1 MTKPGH
7 NAQVVTR
14 SRTAPR
20 LSVSDLGRVKWLL
33 VGAVM
38 FAATLITIHAMGVS
52 PSDLTRDTA
61 AVSGGRP
68 WYGLVSQLGLIV
80 WGTAAGACIATAL
93 VCRAAG
99 APSEGVLF
107 MASTAAFT
115 ALLAVDDALQ
125 LHEDVFP
132 RSLGVPEMVVK
143 LILCLV
149 ALAWLVR
156 FRAAIVETD
165 LLLLGF
171 AVLFLGASFV
181 ADAALEPVGLP
192 IVVEDFFKYVGLAA
206 YACWCFSAARGLLQ
220 SALARGPAAPE
231 ELRDGRADQL
241 LDPSVG

>member
-1 MTKPGH
+1 ML
-7 NAQVVTR
+7 AVITR
-14 SRTAPR
+14 SSTAPR
-20 LSVSDLGRVKWLL
+20 LSVLGLGRLKWLL
-33 VGAVM
+33 MGAVM
-38 FAATLITIHAMGVS
+38 FAATLLATHAIGVS

-68 WYGLVSQLGLIV
+68 WYGLFSLLGLIV
-80 WGTAAGACIATAL
+80 WGAAAGACIAAAL

-107 MASTAAFT
+107 MQSTAAFT

-132 RSLGVPEMVVK
+132 RSLGVPEIVVK

-156 FRAAIVETD
+156 FRAAIVESD

-171 AVLFLGASFV
+171 AVLFLGASLV

-206 YACWCFSAARGLLQ
+206 YASWCFSAARKMLQSDIHGLREQTPASGLLE
-220 SALARGPAAPE
+220 RE
-231 ELRDGRADQL
+231 
-241 LDPSVG
+241 